1 MSQCRTRS
9 QPARCVVSTGI
20 PRTSQTANWTPCSP
34 RSAVSDWTPPHYKS
48 KASPGPWKWVPF
60 KNWDGG
66 LQASDGTWVISND
79 ETDNTPENRH
89 DATLIRLAPD
99 MASMLRELE
108 WAD

>member
-1 MSQCRTRS
+1 M
-9 QPARCVVSTGI
+9 
-20 PRTSQTANWTPCSP
+20 
-34 RSAVSDWTPPHYKS
+34 SDWTPPHYKS

-99 MASMLRELE
+99 MASMLRQLEDTQEICPICSSYAEEHALDCRLAKLLSELPE
-108 WAD
+108 